1 MATQPADQPA
11 PARTDP
17 VHVDPKH
24 YTVELENEK
33 VRVLRIKYGPHEKS
47 EMHGHPALV
56 GVFLTDSNFR
66 FTYPDG
72 RTEEITGKAGQV
84 ISFPAFEHLPENL
97 SDQPFEAIAVEL
109 KG

>member
-1 MATQPADQPA
+1 MAEPKAQRETYA
-11 PARTDP
+11 DP
-17 VHVDPKH
+17 VSVDSKH
-24 YTVELENEK
+24 YKVEFEDAK

-56 GVFLTDSNFR
+56 GVMLSDSHVR

-72 RTEEITGKAGQV
+72 KTEEITAPAGHV
-84 ISFPAFEHLPENL
+84 VNFPALQHLPENL
-97 SDQPFEAIAVEL
+97 SDQTFEAIAIEL